1 VEYIYN
7 PRKFKSTPTEESQKM
22 QTIELI
28 IRSLSDFQKYAS
40 KLLNKLELQ
49 IETLDEKLN
58 SKNE

>member
-7 PRKFKSTPTEESQKM
+7 PRKFKSIPTEESQKM

-28 IRSLSDFQKYAS
+28 IRSLSDFQKYTS

>member
-1 VEYIYN
+1 
-7 PRKFKSTPTEESQKM
+7 M